1 MTKKTESGVKLE
13 RPQKDNRQ
21 SGRSHDENRE
31 RAFIAASR
39 RRDRDLDA
47 RLKSALDASEIHKKR
62 TGKALRITREIVEN
76 EEMYEEEEPEL
87 HRRKVLGVPSLPG
100 GSLPDPGKRLCELI
114 ASSDEEWRQ
123 SAINMLFARSFPK
136 YEQQAQTMNTQTL
149 STPWYQP
156 QPVMQHM
163 PMQTSEMVS
172 SPDVQRHFS
181 LPVIST
187 SHMVERTPSL
197 PVQSPWM
204 DRASHIA
211 PTSPPQAP
219 PPLAMGHTPEGS
231 PEGRTPETT
240 QMTGLMHTPPSPQFM
255 DLYSQSVDSGRNTP
269 SAETLADFD
278 FSPTTETD
286 KYSSESPITPDDLI
300 YLNPAQL
307 HTLSQVQTTCA
318 CDPAW
323 NQTCK
328 ACKNDWDPLPWD

>member
-1 MTKKTESGVKLE
+1 MTKKTEAGIKQE

-87 HRRKVLGVPSLPG
+87 HRRKVLGVPSTAG
-100 GSLPDPGKRLCELI
+100 GPQPDPGKRVCELI
-114 ASSDEEWRQ
+114 ASSDQEWRQ

-136 YEQQAQTMNTQTL
+136 YEQQAQTMNTQTI
-149 STPWYQP
+149 SNQWYQP
-156 QPVMQHM
+156 QPALQHS
-163 PMQTSEMVS
+163 PAQTSEMIS

-181 LPVIST
+181 LPMIST
-187 SHMVERTPSL
+187 SHMAERTPSL

-204 DRASHIA
+204 DRASRIV
-211 PTSPPQAP
+211 PTSPPLAP
-219 PPLAMGHTPEGS
+219 PALAMGHTPEGS

-240 QMTGLMHTPPSPQFM
+240 MAGMVHTSPPSQYM
-255 DLYSQSVDSGRNTP
+255 DLYPQSVDSGFNTP
-269 SAETLADFD
+269 SAEILGDFD

-318 CDPAW
+318 CNPAW

-328 ACKNDWDPLPWD
+328 ACKGDWDPLPWD

>member
-1 MTKKTESGVKLE
+1 MTKKTELGIKPQ

-87 HRRKVLGVPSLPG
+87 LRRKVLGVPSSTG
-100 GSLPDPGKRLCELI
+100 GSQPDPGKRVCELI
-114 ASSDEEWRQ
+114 ASSDQEWRQ

-136 YEQQAQTMNTQTL
+136 YEQQAHTMNTQTMNTQ
-149 STPWYQP
+149 WYQP
-156 QPVMQHM
+156 QLPMQHS
-163 PMQTSEMVS
+163 PVPTSDMIS
-172 SPDVQRHFS
+172 SPEVPRHFS

-187 SHMVERTPSL
+187 SHLAERTPSL

-204 DRASHIA
+204 DRASHIVPPS
-211 PTSPPQAP
+211 PTQAP
-219 PPLAMGHTPEGS
+219 PPLAMGRTPEGS
-231 PEGRTPETT
+231 PEGQTPESA
-240 QMTGLMHTPPSPQFM
+240 QMHGMMHTSPPPQFM
-255 DLYSQSVDSGRNTP
+255 DLYPKSVDSGFNTP
-269 SAETLADFD
+269 SAEILGDFD

-286 KYSSESPITPDDLI
+286 KYSSESPISPDDLI

-307 HTLSQVQTTCA
+307 HTLSQVHTCA
-318 CDPAW
+318 CNPAW

-328 ACKNDWDPLPWD
+328 ACKSEWDPLPWD